1 MRFKSFLFFIITLI
15 ASYTNICGQIYSV
28 EEKFLKAIGLFNNR
42 EFNSSIAV
50 YSSDTIQAKSDYYIR
65 KVILG
70 INYAKLL
77 PKDEAKTYL
86 SALEKNLPIIQNEK
100 PLCEFNLG
108 LGIAHFE
115 CDEFN
120 SSIDCFLKA
129 LILAHQ
135 IKNQR
140 YEYIANCYLASNYLR
155 LKLAPTSNVYC
166 SQALNTANE
175 FNDSVEIVKCHFIR
189 ANNYIYYLSTDAFS
203 YKYFDS
209 IMILAKRAEKFIDK
223 SSNLEMAQLHNLY
236 MKAFVAK
243 DDHKARKFHALVSL
257 EYYLKTND
265 SIGLSGAYISASQA
279 FLSIGMFDSALYYQ
293 NQIEKIGV
301 KLNSLPLQTL
311 CVYYFNYFKIYSKL
325 GNTKLSLK
333 NLEDYVYAN
342 LDLEYENKIQITQ
355 LRENFEQQKNNQHLA
370 DEKGK
375 LEALYQQERIYY
387 IEIAIFI
394 FIVFALISYII
405 FYRFK
410 IKRQQENNKLQIL
423 IQNAELTALKAQMNP
438 HFIFNA
444 LNSIQH
450 SIVTNNAEEAY
461 RFLSKFSKLIRNVL
475 DSSSEQLVSLK
486 SEIEMLN
493 LYAEIESKRFD
504 GQFCYTIEV
513 DENGFDISKLQVPAM
528 IFQPLLENAI
538 WHGLLHKVGEKILQV
553 KFQVKNERCI
563 LCIISDNGIGIAASK
578 EINMNRQNRHNSKGI
593 SNIMDRISLLEKIQ
607 LASINLQTFDD
618 YNDLNEA
625 TGTTIIVEVVNKKG
639 ND

>member
-1 MRFKSFLFFIITLI
+1 MRFKIFLFLVITI
-15 ASYTNICGQIYSV
+15 FASITNTYGQIYSLD
-28 EEKFLKAIGLFNNR
+28 EKFLKALRLFNNR
-42 EFNSSIAV
+42 DFNSSIAV
-50 YSSDTIQAKSDYYIR
+50 YNNDTIQTKGNYYIR
-65 KVILG
+65 KIVLG

-77 PKDEAKTYL
+77 SRDEAKNYL
-86 SALEKNLPIIQNEK
+86 NNLEKNLPVIQNEK
-100 PLCEFNLG
+100 LQCEFNLG
-108 LGIAHFE
+108 LGISHFE

-129 LILAHQ
+129 LIIANQL
-135 IKNQR
+135 KNQR

-166 SQALNTANE
+166 SQALNTAIE

-209 IMILAKRAEKFIDK
+209 IMILAKRAEKFINK
-223 SSNLEMAQLHNLY
+223 TNNLEMAQLHNLY

-265 SIGLSGAYISASQA
+265 LIGLSGAYISASQA
-279 FLSIGMFDSALYYQ
+279 FLSLGMFDSALYYQ

-311 CVYYFNYFKIYSKL
+311 CVYYFNYYKIYSKL

-355 LRENFEQQKNNQHLA
+355 SRENFEQQKNNQHLI
-370 DEKGK
+370 DEKAK
-375 LEALYQQERIYY
+375 LEALYQQERIHY
-387 IEIAIFI
+387 IEITIIIFI
-394 FIVFALISYII
+394 FFVLISYII
-405 FYRFK
+405 FYRLKF
-410 IKRQQENNKLQIL
+410 KRQQENSKLQIL

-475 DSSSEQLVSLK
+475 DSSSEQLISLK

-493 LYAEIESKRFD
+493 LYVEIESKRFD
-504 GQFCYTIEV
+504 AQFSYNIEV
-513 DENGFDISKLQVPAM
+513 DENGNDISKLLVPAM
-528 IFQPLLENAI
+528 IFQPLIENAI
-538 WHGLLHKVGEKILQV
+538 WHGLLHKDGEKILQI
-553 KFQVKNERCI
+553 KFHIKSESSI
-563 LCIISDNGIGIAASK
+563 ICIISDNGIGRVASN
-578 EINMNRQNRHNSKGI
+578 EINANRKNGHKSKGI
-593 SNIMDRISLLEKIQ
+593 TNIMNRISLLEKTQ
-607 LASINLQTFDD
+607 LASINLQTIDD

-625 TGTTIIVEVVNKKG
+625 TGTTIIIEVKNKK
-639 ND
+639 